1 MSFKLSKVLGQKE
14 KSFFSLEAFL
24 MQQQYGKDQKCQKS
38 LLPVPDFFGKKQ
50 SFSRCKRIRMLRSF

>member
-24 MQQQYGKDQKCQKS
+24 MQQQYVKDQKCQKS
-38 LLPVPDFFGKKQ
+38 LLPVPEFFLAKNRVFQDVKELG
-50 SFSRCKRIRMLRSF
+50 C